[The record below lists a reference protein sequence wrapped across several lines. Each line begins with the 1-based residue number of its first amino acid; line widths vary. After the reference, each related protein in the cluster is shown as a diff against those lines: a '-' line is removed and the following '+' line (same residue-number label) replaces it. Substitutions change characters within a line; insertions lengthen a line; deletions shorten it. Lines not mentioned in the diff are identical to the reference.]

1 MIIDLQKFIESE
13 REYWQELESALARM
27 GKDPFG
33 KMSTDEVARFHYL
46 YERVSA
52 DLARLA
58 TFAGE
63 RQTRHYLE
71 SLVAR
76 CYAEIHETRQRGTR
90 LRPLHWFFRVLPE
103 TFRRHLGAFKL
114 ATTVTLV
121 GSLFGALILSLDPG
135 SKSVAMPFDH
145 LLLRSPSE
153 RVAKEEQRV
162 ADHLEGRKSQGAAWY
177 MTHNTRVA
185 ISTMALGATWGIG
198 TLIMLFY
205 NGVILGAVCADYVAA
220 GESRFLIA
228 WLLPH
233 GAVEIP
239 AILIAGQAGLVL
251 AGALIRKSRRQSLRV
266 RLRQAS
272 PDVVTL
278 VFGVAILLVWAG
290 IVEAFLSQY
299 HEPIVPYALKIAFG
313 VVELVLLFL
322 FLTRS
327 GRQTRKKT

>member
-27 GKDPFG
+27 EKDPFG

-76 CYAEIHETRQRGTR
+76 CYAEIHETRQRGAR
-90 LRPLHWFFRVLPE
+90 LRPLHWFFRVLPD
-103 TFRRHLGAFKL
+103 TFRRHLDAFKL
-114 ATTVTLV
+114 ATAVTLV
-121 GSLFGALILSLDPG
+121 GSLFGALILALDPG

-145 LLLRSPSE
+145 LLGSPSE
-153 RVAKEEQRV
+153 RVAKEEERL

-177 MTHNTRVA
+177 MTHNTKVA

-220 GESRFLIA
+220 GQSKFLIA

-251 AGALIRKSRRQSLRV
+251 AGALIRKRGRQSLRA
-266 RLRQAS
+266 RLRRAS

-278 VFGVAILLVWAG
+278 VFGVAVLLVWAG

-299 HEPIVPYALKIAFG
+299 HEPIVPYAMKIAFG

-327 GRQTRKKT
+327 GRKARKKT

>member
-13 REYWQELESALARM
+13 REYWEELESALAQM
-27 GKDPFG
+27 EKDAFA
-33 KMSTDEVARFHYL
+33 KMSTDDVARFHYL

-63 RQTRHYLE
+63 RQTRRYLE

-76 CYAEIHETRQRGTR
+76 CYAEIHESRERGTR
-90 LRPLHWFFRVLPE
+90 LRPLHWFFRILPN
-103 TFRRHLGAFKL
+103 TFRRHVGAFKL
-114 ATTVTLV
+114 ATAVTLV
-121 GSLFGALILSLDPG
+121 GSLFGALMLALDPG
-135 SKSVAMPFDH
+135 ARAVAMPFEN
-145 LLLRSPSE
+145 LLGSPSE
-153 RVAKEEQRV
+153 RVAKEEKRLT
-162 ADHLEGRKSQGAAWY
+162 DHLEGRKSQGAAWY
-177 MTHNTRVA
+177 MTHNTKVA
-185 ISTMALGATWGIG
+185 ISTMAFGATWGIG
-198 TLIMLFY
+198 TLLLLFY

-220 GESRFLIA
+220 GESRFLVA

-251 AGALIRKSRRQSLRV
+251 AGALIRKQGRLSLRA
-266 RLRQAS
+266 RLRRAS

-278 VFGVAILLVWAG
+278 VFGVALLLVWAG

-299 HEPIVPYALKIAFG
+299 HEPVMPYALKIAFG
-313 VVELVLLFL
+313 VVELILLTL

-327 GRQTRKKT
+327 GKGAKKET